1 MAQRQ
6 FRSDDTSKWTHGFG
20 NGSDGSITISADTTY
35 DGANASCSGTADS
48 TTLTLGAA
56 STFANGDLVMIH
68 QTRCTG
74 VGNWE
79 LNKIVDGGGGTTLT
93 LQKSLINTYTDSGAS
108 QAQIVE
114 MKQYSSVTV
123 NSAQT
128 WSAPE
133 WDGNVG
139 GIIAFFCKDVTTVTG
154 NISTNSRG
162 FRGDTQNQAD
172 EYGGADGGGEGTVNA
187 AVNQSQ
193 AANGNGGG
201 GGDCEPNGSTVRGG
215 AGGGGH
221 SAGGGNGTG
230 LGGGTGGTG
239 GTTAGVAALITMV
252 FGGGGGGYEKTF
264 AGAHVFDNGGDGG
277 GIVLVISKTITVTGG
292 ITTTGQ
298 AGTAGADGGSGGGA
312 GGSVL
317 LKRQT
322 ITLGTTLVTA
332 LAGAGTTNSGAGSAG
347 RIHADYKNSIS
358 GTTNP
363 TLDSTQDTTL
373 NKIGTSGLISNYW

>member
-68 QTRCTG
+68 QTRGTG

-172 EYGGADGGGEGTVNA
+172 EYGG
-187 AVNQSQ
+187 
-193 AANGNGGG
+193 
-201 GGDCEPNGSTVRGG
+201 GD
-215 AGGGGH
+215 GGGGH

-264 AGAHVFDNGGDGG
+264 AGA
-277 GIVLVISKTITVTGG
+277 
-292 ITTTGQ
+292 
-298 AGTAGADGGSGGGA
+298 
-312 GGSVL
+312 
-317 LKRQT
+317 
-322 ITLGTTLVTA
+322 
-332 LAGAGTTNSGAGSAG
+332 
-347 RIHADYKNSIS
+347 
-358 GTTNP
+358 
-363 TLDSTQDTTL
+363 
-373 NKIGTSGLISNYW
+373 